1 MSLPGEA
8 GFQAFDWP
16 RLLLGEG
23 ASGLLLL
30 ELVFR
35 TGVIFLW
42 LLFLLRVTG
51 KRGLAQLSPL
61 EFAIVIALGSAAGDP
76 MLYTEVP
83 LLQAMLVLAAVVGL
97 QRGVSRL
104 MNRSRKLETFVDG
117 VPMELMRDGVI
128 LDGALRRSQLSQ
140 EDLFE
145 RLRPEGVEQLGQVRR
160 VYLEQGGHLSV
171 FLLPESQV
179 RPGLPI
185 VPPWDLQ
192 PPPPVPAGFRGP
204 VACRH
209 CGQVETGA
217 GPVCTCGHRHWTVA
231 TARPWKLVEESSRAA
246 GQDIPSVS

>member
-1 MSLPGEA
+1 MSVPGDA

-16 RLLLGEG
+16 RVLLGEDV
-23 ASGLLLL
+23 SGLLLL

-42 LLFLLRVTG
+42 LLFLLRMTG

-83 LLQAMLVLAAVVGL
+83 LLQAMLVLTVVVGL

-104 MNRSRKLETFVDG
+104 MNRSRKLETFVDE

-128 LDGALRRSQLSQ
+128 LDAALRRSQLSR

-171 FLLPESQV
+171 FLLPEGEV

-185 VPPWDLQ
+185 VPPWDLEA
-192 PPPPVPAGFRGP
+192 PPTVPADFTGL
-204 VACRH
+204 VACRT
-209 CGQVETGA
+209 CDRVQRGA
-217 GPVCTCGHRHWTVA
+217 ADPCVCGHCHWTLA
-231 TARPWKLVEESSRAA
+231 TGHAWDLQPQQAA
-246 GQDIPSVS
+246 GLC

>member
-1 MSLPGEA
+1 MSVPGDP

-16 RLLLGEG
+16 RLLFGPDGSL
-23 ASGLLLL
+23 LLLL

-42 LLFLLRVTG
+42 LLFLLRMTG

-83 LLQAMLVLAAVVGL
+83 LLQAMLVLTIVVGL

-171 FLLPESQV
+171 FLLPEAQG

-185 VPPWDLQ
+185 VPPWDLEA
-192 PPPPVPAGFRGP
+192 PPVVPADHTGL
-204 VACRH
+204 VACRT
-209 CGQVETGA
+209 CGRVQNGTAVPCA
-217 GPVCTCGHRHWTVA
+217 CGHRHWTVA
-231 TARPWKLVEESSRAA
+231 TDHPWELQPEEGS
-246 GQDIPSVS
+246 GPG